1 MAQNRPH
8 SLFPT
13 DTAVDEL
20 LQLKTFEDRFDV
32 KDFVSSLSE
41 RLIAQS
47 KDDAGPFDP
56 KPFIRNFEGAVDK
69 LLAIR
74 RDLQKHTEG
83 MEVSVR
89 DAERDYS
96 KRMSELNS
104 GFESVGK
111 SFSSMETKI
120 GEVGRT
126 AIRIGEQLESIHQ
139 SRQRAQAAYDLI
151 DYYNQFAKGDVTKL
165 EALRKERGKER
176 EGREKV
182 AIICRRLSALAKE
195 VDVSGAEKTRENI
208 ERYCEKFEKD
218 ILRLFDRSYRK
229 GEPKMMAHCAQILLD
244 FNGGNS
250 CIQIYVNQHEFFISA
265 SSIEP
270 SSLETEE
277 IWKSISSP
285 TSPPPRTEPSLS
297 LLLQKIR
304 ATVTEESQIV
314 QAVFPNPMQVLQVFL
329 QRVFA
334 QLIQRQ
340 LEILLDQ
347 ASNLSSLAFLRMLHL
362 CHMQISRLVD
372 DLKGY
377 DFSSPTAVLGK
388 PPTTAVS
395 SGPGNLSGVL
405 ETAMEELFIPYTE
418 GTRWLDRESKSLH
431 ELYAGFLIRFSRY
444 HVTHKTTKTDGL
456 MNRFMNQIS
465 TSTSSVTSNVA
476 NAVQGNTTTA
486 QAAAAFMKV
495 TGLGTSGGSQMDQKR
510 QSDAVIEDPV
520 REVDGRL
527 TIGAA
532 ETMLKWHAEAV
543 GRCVELSAS
552 GDVGKNAFAL
562 LRVISETL
570 GRSYIETA
578 IDSAVYRLESR
589 DPKLEPDLSPLQV
602 VKTIDFVCHL
612 WQQYVNTAI
621 LPLAGSGVT
630 VRREMVV
637 YNNSVVNRVETSM
650 DTLVQKAI
658 DVVLAW
664 LASQLAKQK
673 RNDFRPRNDDM
684 TFARAST
691 EPCTASCDMLVK
703 VKDAARESLTGKNQ
717 ETFLTEIGVSFQSM
731 LLEHLKKFSVS
742 ALGGLMLTKDLAMYQ
757 DAMSKYNIPIIN
769 ERFEFIRQLG
779 NLFVVQPTTLK
790 SYISDSILNRVDPIL
805 LRPYLAQR
813 SDWAQISAG
822 WEGAPLGSAASTDD
836 GVLSGAQGLR
846 ERLGAGLG
854 SIMRELENFRS
865 SMDDEY
871 SPQPPMSADAFQK
884 ARTSYPI
891 PSTSFNTLIRG

>member
-1 MAQNRPH
+1 MAVNRSN
-8 SLFPT
+8 SLFAT
-13 DTAVDEL
+13 DQAVDEL

-32 KDFVSSLSE
+32 REFVSSISE
-41 RLIAQS
+41 RLIAHS
-47 KDDAGPFDP
+47 KEDAGPFDP
-56 KPFIRNFEGAVDK
+56 KPFIRTFESSVDR
-69 LLAIR
+69 LLSIR
-74 RDLQKHTEG
+74 RDLQKQTEV
-83 MEVSVR
+83 MENSVR
-89 DAERDYS
+89 NAERDYS

-126 AIRIGEQLESIHQ
+126 AIRIGEQLENIHQ

-151 DYYNQFAKGDVTKL
+151 DYYNQFAKGDVTRL

-195 VDVSGAEKTRENI
+195 VDVIGAEKTRENI

-265 SSIEP
+265 ASVEP

-285 TSPPPRTEPSLS
+285 TPPPPRTEPSLS

-304 ATVTEESQIV
+304 STVTEEAQIV
-314 QAVFPNPMQVLQVFL
+314 QAVFPNPMQVLQVFI

-340 LEILLDQ
+340 VEMLLEQ

-362 CHMQISRLVD
+362 CHAQISRLVD

-377 DFSSPTAVLGK
+377 DFSSPTSILGK
-388 PPTTAVS
+388 ASLGAIP

-418 GTRWLDRESKSLH
+418 GTRWLDRECKSLA
-431 ELYAGFLIRFSRY
+431 ELYAGFLLRFSRY
-444 HVTHKTTKTDGL
+444 HAQAHQTTKTDGL
-456 MNRFMNQIS
+456 MNRFMSQIS
-465 TSTSSVTSNVA
+465 TSTSNVTSNMA
-476 NAVQGNTTTA
+476 NAVQGNATTA

-495 TGLGTSGGSQMDQKR
+495 TGLGTAGGSQLDKR
-510 QSDAVIEDPV
+510 QSDVVVEEPL
-520 REVDGRL
+520 RELDGKL

-543 GRCVELSAS
+543 GRCVELSPS

-562 LRVISETL
+562 LRLISETL

-578 IDSAVYRLESR
+578 IDSAIYKLESR
-589 DPKLEPDLSPLQV
+589 DPKLEPELTPLHV

-621 LPLAGSGVT
+621 LPLAGSSVT

-637 YNNSVVNRVETSM
+637 YNNSVMNRVETSM

-664 LASQLAKQK
+664 LAAQLAKQK

-691 EPCTASCDMLVK
+691 EPCTACCDLLVRL
-703 VKDAARESLTGKNQ
+703 KDASKESLTGKNQ

-757 DAMSKYNIPIIN
+757 DAMSKYSIPIIN

-822 WEGAPLGSAASTDD
+822 WEGIIPNSAASTED
-836 GVLSGAQGLR
+836 GFLNTTQNLR

-854 SIMRELENFRS
+854 SIMRELENFRNGG
-865 SMDDEY
+865 DEDFY
-871 SPQPPMSADAFQK
+871 SPPPTSAVFAQS
-884 ARTSYPI
+884 RTSYPV
-891 PSTSFNTLIRG
+891 PSPSIGTLIRG